1 MNATAAY
8 LGSPRGIERDV
19 TAGAAH
25 SGVVGVHSEPCEP
38 RDAFPAGP
46 EEAPTCADEPG
57 LVRVAGVSRSHAL
70 ADILRWRPDA
80 IYKFA
85 SHPRLNEYQEANIG
99 VELTFIPL
107 DDPTNT
113 KPWYDADI
121 EVLCRAAADAR
132 KSILAGKKVAFLCK
146 AGLNRSPTLARM
158 ASHGMNIVGVA
169 MPVDEAL
176 CELALCDLEDPSALA
191 KLTPVGMRKQR
202 KRSRPDA

>member
-1 MNATAAY
+1 M
-8 LGSPRGIERDV
+8 D
-19 TAGAAH
+19 
-25 SGVVGVHSEPCEP
+25 
-38 RDAFPAGP
+38 
-46 EEAPTCADEPG
+46 
-57 LVRVAGVSRSHAL
+57 
-70 ADILRWRPDA
+70 
-80 IYKFA
+80 
-85 SHPRLNEYQEANIG
+85 
-99 VELTFIPL
+99 LTFIPL

-146 AGLNRSPTLARM
+146 AGLNRSPTLAKM
-158 ASHGMNIVGVA
+158 ASHGMKVAGVA

>member
-1 MNATAAY
+1 M
-8 LGSPRGIERDV
+8 RRR
-19 TAGAAH
+19 AGAGAR
-25 SGVVGVHSEPCEP
+25 GC
-38 RDAFPAGP
+38 
-46 EEAPTCADEPG
+46 
-57 LVRVAGVSRSHAL
+57 RVALSRACRHTAL
-70 ADILRWRPDA
+70 ASGRNLHIRA
-80 IYKFA
+80 
-85 SHPRLNEYQEANIG
+85 LNQYQEANPG
-99 VELTFIPL
+99 VDLTFIPL

>member
-1 MNATAAY
+1 M
-8 LGSPRGIERDV
+8 
-19 TAGAAH
+19 
-25 SGVVGVHSEPCEP
+25 SGGFGVI
-38 RDAFPAGP
+38 DNF
-46 EEAPTCADEPG
+46 
-57 LVRVAGVSRSHAL
+57 
-70 ADILRWRPDA
+70 
-80 IYKFA
+80 KKA
-85 SHPRLNEYQEANIG
+85 S
-99 VELTFIPL
+99 
-107 DDPTNT
+107 DPTNT

-158 ASHGMNIVGVA
+158 ASHGMKVNGVA

-191 KLTPVGMRKQR
+191 KLAPVGVRKQR

>member
-1 MNATAAY
+1 MY
-8 LGSPRGIERDV
+8 DIV
-19 TAGAAH
+19 T
-25 SGVVGVHSEPCEP
+25 C
-38 RDAFPAGP
+38 RRKMQRLN
-46 EEAPTCADEPG
+46 PTKPPPLQQQEDQTLDE
-57 LVRVAGVSRSHAL
+57 L

-80 IYKFA
+80 IYTFA
-85 SHPRLNEYQEANIG
+85 SHPRLNEYQEANLG
-99 VELTFIPL
+99 VDLTIIPL

-158 ASHGMNIVGVA
+158 ASHGIKLVGVA

-176 CELALCDLEDPSALA
+176 CDLALCDLEDLSAATKLA
-191 KLTPVGMRKQR
+191 PVGVCKKR
-202 KRSRPDA
+202 KRSRSDA